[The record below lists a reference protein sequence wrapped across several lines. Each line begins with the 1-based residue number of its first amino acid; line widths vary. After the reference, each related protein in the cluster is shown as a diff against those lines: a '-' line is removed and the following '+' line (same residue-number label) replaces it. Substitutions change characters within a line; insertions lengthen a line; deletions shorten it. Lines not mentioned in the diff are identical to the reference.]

1 MSETANDSM
10 IPPERKRKAAL
21 PKEMEEKKGD
31 TKDTESV
38 KKDKK
43 RQKRQ
48 KR

>member
-1 MSETANDSM
+1 MSETANDSV

-38 KKDKK
+38 KKD
-43 RQKRQ
+43 
-48 KR
+48 